1 MPTPRKSA
9 PRAAAAPEAP
19 AAAELAA
26 PAPAPVKA
34 KEKVAAEAE
43 AAPAAF
49 AGLDPTAVI
58 DGAMTQMTE
67 AREILRQASAAS
79 LEQGRAAY
87 ARLKDAAEEL
97 SASIESAYKASGEGA
112 EALRVKAV
120 DAIKL
125 NADAGFE
132 YARAAAAAKTLPDL
146 VTLQADFARKQTEIF
161 GAQAREFASL
171 AEKVANDAL
180 APFKSAFG
188 KGFGAVA

>member
-9 PRAAAAPEAP
+9 PRAPAPAVEAP
-19 AAAELAA
+19 VDVAA
-26 PAPAPVKA
+26 PAPAPAKA
-34 KEKVAAEAE
+34 KEKAPAE
-43 AAPAAF
+43 AAAAPF
-49 AGLDPTAVI
+49 AGLDPSAAI
-58 DGAMTQMTE
+58 DGAMTQMNE
-67 AREILRQASAAS
+67 AREVLRQASAAS

-112 EALRVKAV
+112 EALRLKAV
-120 DAIKL
+120 DAFKV

-132 YARAAAAAKTLPDL
+132 YARAAATAKTLPDL
-146 VTLQADFARKQTEIF
+146 VSLQADFARKQTEIF

-171 AEKVANDAL
+171 AEKVANDAF
-180 APFKSAFG
+180 APLKSAFG

>member
-9 PRAAAAPEAP
+9 PRAAVAPALEAP
-19 AAAELAA
+19 AAVAEAAA
-26 PAPAPVKA
+26 PA
-34 KEKVAAEAE
+34 KVERKDQIEADA
-43 AAPAAF
+43 AAPF
-49 AGLDPTAVI
+49 AGLDPSVVI

-67 AREILRQASAAS
+67 AREILRQASSAS

-112 EALRVKAV
+112 EALRLKAV
-120 DAIKL
+120 DAFKL

-132 YARAAAAAKTLPDL
+132 YARAAATAKTLPDL
-146 VTLQADFARKQTEIF
+146 MTLQADFARKQTEIF

-171 AEKVANDAL
+171 AEKVANDAF
-180 APFKSAFG
+180 APLKNAFG